1 MMAASSSTSRLPAAA
16 RRPPPAT
23 TTAAAA
29 ARPTRPVAP
38 CGERRRAPLRLAP
51 ARAAPPAG
59 GLSYKAAG
67 VDIDAGDEL
76 VRRIRKLNP
85 AIGGFSGMVPFGD
98 SFLVAGTDGVG
109 TKLKL
114 AFEMNK
120 HDTVGIDLV
129 AMSVNDIIT
138 AGAKPLFFL
147 DYYATGAL
155 DVDAA
160 ESVVKGVVEG
170 CRQSGCPLLGGETA
184 EMPGFYPKG
193 EYDLAGFAVGAVK
206 RDAVID
212 GTRVAPGDVV
222 LGMRSSGVHSNGFSL
237 VRKVLELSGVG
248 LRDAAPWAGEGGASV
263 GEALLEPTV
272 IYVDRVLALH
282 GSPDVDVRGVVHI
295 TGGGLPENVPRVLP
309 EGVGAEIAW
318 SKYEVP
324 PMFRWIQ
331 DQGKIEI
338 SEMRR
343 TFNMGVGLVVVVP
356 EADVAAAVRMD
367 PELFELGRIVASAEK
382 GAKSVSF
389 V

>member
-1 MMAASSSTSRLPAAA
+1 MLATSSSSRA
-16 RRPPPAT
+16 
-23 TTAAAA
+23 TAAAA
-29 ARPTRPVAP
+29 AA
-38 CGERRRAPLRLAP
+38 APLRP
-51 ARAAPPAG
+51 PIVARRLRTPPPNA

-85 AIGGFSGMVPFGD
+85 SIGGFSGMVPFGD
-98 SFLVAGTDGVG
+98 SFLVSGTDGVG

-114 AFEMNK
+114 AFELNK

-160 ESVVKGVVEG
+160 ENVVKGIVEG

-184 EMPGFYPKG
+184 EMPGFYPPG

-206 RDAVID
+206 QDAVID
-212 GTRVAPGDVV
+212 GKRISPGDVV
-222 LGMRSSGVHSNGFSL
+222 LAMKSSGVHSNGFSL
-237 VRKVLELSGVG
+237 VRKVLEVSGVK
-248 LRDAAPWAGEGGASV
+248 LSDAAPWNPQQTVGA
-263 GEALLEPTV
+263 ALLEPTV
-272 IYVDRVLALH
+272 IYVERVLALH
-282 GSPDVDVRGVVHI
+282 GAKDVDVRGIVHI

-309 EGVGAEIAW
+309 EGVGVEINW
-318 SKYEVP
+318 SRYEVP

-331 DQGKIEI
+331 QAGGIAE

-343 TFNMGVGLVVVVP
+343 TFNMGVGLVVIVP
-356 EADVAAAVRMD
+356 EKDVAAAKKLD
-367 PELFELGRIVASAEK
+367 AGLFEVGRVV
-382 GAKSVSF
+382 KSDKKVVTF